1 MMCVRY
7 LSSLFAILVFGLFL
21 PAILAAAVP
30 LADFARHP
38 QYEQVKISPDGDY
51 LAATAVVR
59 GRTVLALIHLT
70 DMKGVNITPRDRA
83 DVVDF
88 WWVAPQRVM
97 YTIGERIGGLEAPL
111 STGELYV
118 VNGDGSDGNI
128 LFGYRVGDSHR
139 ATHIKHAER
148 DYAIGTLIAPLGG
161 DEHHALIESYPL
173 NDPGMTGPASKNALG
188 VYPKAY
194 KIDLYS
200 GVKTPVAISPLRNAR
215 FLADHAGHIRF
226 AFGEDADQMQKVYY
240 RAGDGG
246 DWEKVFD
253 ESAGVRMAPLLFSHD
268 DKSVY
273 FSCGGICRW
282 GVATRKVTT
291 LWSIPGVAPT
301 GLEYT
306 LDDQDIFA
314 VRSEPGRPAVTLID
328 KQAPVAKL
336 LIALMQQ
343 FPGEEVRFT
352 SSTRDGAKAVV
363 FVHGDTDPGAF
374 YLYDADTRKLSFLL
388 ARRPWIKAAQMALMQ
403 PVELKARDGL
413 PLHGYLTRPPG
424 MDKAQKLPLVVYVHG
439 GPYGVRDHWQFDP
452 EVQALASRGY
462 AVLQVNYR
470 GSGGYDDAFYRAG
483 LRQWGGSMQ
492 DDLTDATHWAVAQG
506 IADPARLCIFGASYG
521 GYAALEGAV
530 KEPDLYRC
538 AIGYVGVYD
547 LRLMYTRGDIPQTE
561 FGQNYLKMA
570 LGEDPADLWDRSPI
584 AHLDRLKARVMLIV
598 GGADR
603 RVPPVQGENLRA
615 ALSKRHVPVDWLYE
629 RTEGHGFYDEANRT
643 ELLQRA
649 IAFLDAWIG
658 TKP

>member
-1 MMCVRY
+1 MRL
-7 LSSLFAILVFGLFL
+7 LSIACLLFCGTASAESL
-21 PAILAAAVP
+21 P
-30 LADFARHP
+30 LADFARHA
-38 QYEQVKISPDGDY
+38 QYEQVKISPDGAY
-51 LAATAVVR
+51 LAASAVVQ
-59 GRTVLALIHLT
+59 GRTVLALIHLA
-70 DMKGVNITPRDRA
+70 DMKGVNVTPRDAA
-83 DVVDF
+83 DIVDF
-88 WWVAPQRVM
+88 WWVAPHRAM
-97 YTIGERIGGLEAPL
+97 YTIGERIGGLEAPQ
-111 STGELYV
+111 STGELYA
-118 VNGDGSDGNI
+118 VNGDGSGGKI
-128 LFGYRVGDSHR
+128 LFGFRAGEDHG
-139 ATHIKHAER
+139 ATHIQHAER
-148 DYAIGTLIAPLGG
+148 DFAVGTLIAPLNG

-173 NDPGMTGPASKNALG
+173 NNPGLTGPASISALG
-188 VYPKAY
+188 AYPKAY

-200 GVKTPVAISPLRNAR
+200 GVKTPVAVSPLRNAR

-253 ESAGVRMAPLLFSHD
+253 ESAGARMAPLLFSHD
-268 DKSVY
+268 DKGVY

-282 GVATRKVTT
+282 DVATRKLTT
-291 LWSIPGVAPT
+291 LWSAPGVAPT

-314 VRSEPGRPAVTLID
+314 VRSEPGRPAVTLLD
-328 KQAPVAKL
+328 RNVPEARL
-336 LIALMQQ
+336 LVALMQQ
-343 FPGEEVRFT
+343 FPGEDVRFT
-352 SSTRDGAKAVV
+352 SSTRDGHKAVV
-363 FVHGDTDPGAF
+363 SVQGDTDPGAF
-374 YLYDADTRKLSFLL
+374 YLYDAQTKKLAFLL
-388 ARRPWIKAAQMALMQ
+388 ARRPWIKAAQMASME

-452 EVQALASRGY
+452 QVQALASRGY

-483 LRQWGGSMQ
+483 LHQWGGSMQ
-492 DDLTDATHWAVAQG
+492 DDVTDATHWAVAQG

-530 KEPDLYRC
+530 KEPDLYKC

-547 LRLMYTRGDIPQTE
+547 LRLMHTRGDIPQTE

-584 AHLDRLKARVMLIV
+584 AHLDRLKAKVMLIV
-598 GGADR
+598 GGADP
-603 RVPPVQGENLRA
+603 RVPPVQGENLHA
-615 ALSKRHVPVDWLYE
+615 ALLKRNVAHEWLYQ
-629 RTEGHGFYDEANRT
+629 RTEGHGFYDEANR
-643 ELLQRA
+643 EQLLQRLVS
-649 IAFLDAWIG
+649 FLDAQIG
-658 TKP
+658 SRH